1 MKKVIGSDI
10 ITSMTSGP
18 LPLSRNQIN
27 SSFFSFLC
35 IHTMYKA
42 RLYILYAIAEPSQ
55 CISAPSM
62 QRICA
67 AMLSSY
73 IGVSFFSMLRLVL
86 LSRANYAGHMEA
98 WPRPSQQSFSEEKTD
113 RFRQYSDTTSQW
125 TQVLKQVK
133 FMAFFSLMSHS
144 FFISQYIYKLL
155 LLLSM
160 NIYFGTFGNINSIH
174 MFCL

>member
-1 MKKVIGSDI
+1 MVLAFAPLFPFPFLFLPLWMSFFQSLTLFFYFSISLYLSFSPSLYPKVREVCEVKSIMKKVIGSDI

-73 IGVSFFSMLRLVL
+73 IGVSFFF
-86 LSRANYAGHMEA
+86 YASTG
-98 WPRPSQQSFSEEKTD
+98 S
-113 RFRQYSDTTSQW
+113 
-125 TQVLKQVK
+125 VK
-133 FMAFFSLMSHS
+133 
-144 FFISQYIYKLL
+144 
-155 LLLSM
+155 
-160 NIYFGTFGNINSIH
+160 
-174 MFCL
+174 